1 MARLL
6 IFWTHPR
13 HLSAAEADAWARGE
27 LRKVTGLAAVERGE
41 LTRLRTASERLG
53 CPHDWMLEL
62 HLSPGTDPSEC
73 VEQQACAEWLADLR
87 LLGMQPAVVAVDS
100 SGSPQESRD

>member
-1 MARLL
+1 VARLL

-53 CPHDWMLEL
+53 CPHDWMLE
-62 HLSPGTDPSEC
+62 
-73 VEQQACAEWLADLR
+73 WLADRR